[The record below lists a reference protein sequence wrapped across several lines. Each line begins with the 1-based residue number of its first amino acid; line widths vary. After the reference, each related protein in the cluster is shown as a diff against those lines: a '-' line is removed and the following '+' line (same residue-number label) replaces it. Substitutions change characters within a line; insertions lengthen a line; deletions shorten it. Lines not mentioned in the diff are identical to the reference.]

1 MREFWKTRPNAEI
14 PESRAIHIDIRIMR
28 KLKGEIIMSTNNII
42 EYVRTL
48 ARNYMNRGIFCFTVN
63 GCEMS
68 IEWVSPRQ
76 YAIMCTPRNG
86 GNPFN
91 AGYIFA

>member
-1 MREFWKTRPNAEI
+1 MKSNI
-14 PESRAIHIDIRIMR
+14 MQYIH
-28 KLKGEIIMSTNNII
+28 E
-42 EYVRTL
+42 L
-48 ARNYMNRGIFCFTVN
+48 ARNYMNRNIYRFTVN
-63 GCEMS
+63 MAEIS

>member
-1 MREFWKTRPNAEI
+1 
-14 PESRAIHIDIRIMR
+14 
-28 KLKGEIIMSTNNII
+28 MSTNNII

-48 ARNYMNRGIFCFTVN
+48 AHNYLNRGIFRFTVN

>member
-1 MREFWKTRPNAEI
+1 MKSNI
-14 PESRAIHIDIRIMR
+14 MQYIH
-28 KLKGEIIMSTNNII
+28 E
-42 EYVRTL
+42 L
-48 ARNYMNRGIFCFTVN
+48 AHNYMNRNIYRFTVN
-63 GCEMS
+63 MAEIS

-76 YAIMCTPRNG
+76 YAIMVTPRNG